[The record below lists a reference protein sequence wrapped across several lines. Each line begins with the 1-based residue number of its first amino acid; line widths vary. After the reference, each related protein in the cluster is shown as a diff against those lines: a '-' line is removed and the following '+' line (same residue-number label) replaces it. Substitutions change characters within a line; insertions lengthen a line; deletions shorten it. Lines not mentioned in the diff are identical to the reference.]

1 MAVPA
6 HDNWL
11 QLQKVFDSFR
21 NGLRSY
27 VFFGNKEQNSSNNFR
42 NNNGVNNP
50 PKKKCNWSAPKK
62 NSLELEAFLTTLERN
77 IFCNTK
83 PNDVKDDLS
92 EEKRSALKNWRN
104 DVQFDK
110 KSELVMRLQEKGYV
124 IVDKEIDQRKAQ
136 QEIAKSSFQD
146 CNYDPTK
153 EHIEKVEQ

>member
-1 MAVPA
+1 MFSLATKNKIVA
-6 HDNWL
+6 TISETTMELIIH
-11 QLQKVFDSFR
+11 QKR
-21 NGLRSY
+21 NVIGRH
-27 VFFGNKEQNSSNNFR
+27 Q
-42 NNNGVNNP
+42 
-50 PKKKCNWSAPKK
+50 KK